1 MSKFY
6 LLFFASFVCNFIFAQ
21 THLDS
26 QTFLSQ
32 LIQIKSDFGQEQNA
46 IDFIENW
53 AKKEG
58 FYTTKLNTG
67 ESSDN
72 IIVSI
77 FPLNLHK
84 PNVVFTSH
92 LDVVPV
98 SDTVNW
104 KSPPYSGAIY
114 QDTIWGRGAIDCK
127 GLAVMQLY
135 ALKKWKDSINQKD
148 FPYNISFLG
157 LVEEENKSS
166 NGAAFIADRYL
177 DTLNPMVIF
186 GEGGAGLDHVL
197 KSDPNQPIF
206 GVSVADKSLLW
217 LKLEAK
223 SYGFG
228 HGAVPSELYANKR
241 LIKALINLIDEEKHF
256 VFNDLVKSMFHNLG
270 ELEGGTRGFFIKR
283 IHWPI
288 FWPLVKKNFREG
300 QPFHSLVDNTISI
313 TKIESSSTATNQM
326 SDKAAAYLDC
336 RLLPGA
342 DVDKFIKKL
351 KRTTLFR
358 VDFEILYQGP
368 AAIQS
373 PETIF
378 FQKMCEAIKEVHP
391 GVATVPILFPASTD
405 NNFFRQKGIPVYGII
420 PSLLNQSLFES
431 VHNQNERIGVNNL
444 NKGIDVYYHFL
455 KSLPPKRLL

>member
-1 MSKFY
+1 MIKLILVGICCLISWI
-6 LLFFASFVCNFIFAQ
+6 LNAQ
-21 THLDS
+21 
-26 QTFLSQ
+26 QTVLPEQFLSR
-32 LIQIKSDFGQEQNA
+32 LIQLRSNFGKEQSV
-46 IDFIENW
+46 IDCISEW
-53 AKKEG
+53 AKQEG
-58 FYTTKLNTG
+58 FYLTKFHAG

-72 IIVSI
+72 VLISI
-77 FPLNLHK
+77 FPLSDKK
-84 PNVVFTSH
+84 PNVIFTSH
-92 LDVVPV
+92 LDIVPV
-98 SDTVNW
+98 SDSAAW
-104 KSPPYSGAIY
+104 KFAPYAGIVHD
-114 QDTIWGRGAIDCK
+114 DTIWGRGAIDCK
-127 GLAVMQLY
+127 GLAVMQLF
-135 ALKKWKDSINQKD
+135 ALKKWKDSMQGKD

-157 LVEEENKSS
+157 LVEEEGNSS
-166 NGAAFIADRYL
+166 NGAAFIAEKYL
-177 DTLNPMVIF
+177 DSIQPIVIF
-186 GEGGAGLDHVL
+186 GEGGAGL
-197 KSDPNQPIF
+197 NQILQSEPSKPIF
-206 GVSVADKSLLW
+206 GISVADKSLLW

-223 SYGFG
+223 SSGFG

-256 VFNDLVKSMFHNLG
+256 VFNDLVKSMFQQLG

-283 IHWPI
+283 IYWSI

-300 QPFHSLVDNTISI
+300 QPFHALVDNTISI

-342 DVDKFIKKL
+342 DVDKFIRKL
-351 KRTTLFR
+351 RRTTLFR
-358 VDFEILYQGP
+358 VEIDIVYQGP

-378 FQKMCEAIKEVHP
+378 FQKMCEAIKEVYP
-391 GVATVPILFPASTD
+391 GAASVPILFPASTD

-444 NKGIDVYYHFL
+444 EKGIEVYYHFL
-455 KSLPPKRLL
+455 KSLPPKRL